1 MAPTDYSLAN
11 RSAIESLT
19 ASQRK
24 LVLAAIG
31 CGAHWRVLDLWS
43 DTSLPYEVEIHWS
56 GGGGAGQRALITVAR
71 AVRVALYARDVRIWA
86 TNLSDAANVVAVT
99 IADSDSAM
107 VTQNI
112 YESLINAPQG
122 DAEVEVLIPP
132 YARRLRVELA
142 DSSILSTT
150 IIRLY
155 DGTNTLMSEVA
166 GADQRD
172 GVLVGGARRLT
183 LQDAGVGRVVFELMV

>member
-1 MAPTDYSLAN
+1 MSTTDYSLAN
-11 RSAIESLT
+11 RSEIAPLE

-24 LVLAAIG
+24 LMIASVG

-43 DTSLPYEVEIHWS
+43 ETDRPFEVEIHWS
-56 GGGGAGQRALITVAR
+56 GGGGAGQRARITVAR

-86 TNLSDAANVVAVT
+86 TNLSSSANTAAVT

-107 VTQNI
+107 ITANV
-112 YESLINAPQG
+112 YEILIEAPQG
-122 DAEVEVLIPP
+122 GDEVEVLIPP
-132 YARRLRVELA
+132 YARRLRVELS

-155 DGTNTLMSEVA
+155 DGTNTPMSEVS

-183 LQDAGVGRVVFELMV
+183 VQDAGVGRVVFELMV